1 MKINAIKS
9 ENIEI
14 EVNPTEVLR
23 SILKLTLPVFNSD
36 VMIQDGWVFEYER
49 VHWNDYDW
57 SRKRPATQEEIFV
70 YEAYLLLLEKVKNK

>member
-1 MKINAIKS
+1 MKINAIKT

-36 VMIQDGWVFEYER
+36 VMIQDGWIFEHER
-49 VHWNDYDW
+49 VRWNDYDW
-57 SRKRPATQEEIFV
+57 SRKRPATQEEIFI